1 MTATDTAPAAPPHS
15 GELWIS
21 TTTSRP
27 VLVVEDAYEAAE
39 LGGARIWFYDPYGKA
54 VKHHDVS
61 LQEFLGA
68 YRPAS
73 PVSHTLYPAIAAV
86 LTQAH
91 TVPVAMS
98 YATVLVN
105 LTTLIARF
113 FTDQTE
119 PSQNL
124 CVIAAYAAAYA
135 VDYGPDY
142 LDGRPERIERVL
154 REDCV
159 RIFGDP
165 GERVSPCDETISDG
179 TRAALLITG
188 LMNVVGTI
196 AVRKSDHNPAISE
209 TLAEL
214 AVAAMAWVA
223 HNLSD
228 DDPAGEGIGDITPSI

>member
-1 MTATDTAPAAPPHS
+1 MTATDTAPASPRG
-15 GELWIS
+15 GELWINA
-21 TTTSRP
+21 TTSRP
-27 VLVVEDAYEAAE
+27 VLVVEDAYEAEE
-39 LGGARIWFYDPYGKA
+39 LGGARVWFYDPYGKA

-68 YRPAS
+68 YRAAS

-86 LTQAH
+86 LTAAH

-98 YATVLVN
+98 YATVLAN

-124 CVIAAYAAAYA
+124 CAIAANAAAYA

-142 LDGRPERIERVL
+142 PDGRPERIERVL

-159 RIFGDP
+159 RIFGEP

-179 TRAALLITG
+179 VRAALLITG

-196 AVRKSDHNPAISE
+196 AVRKSDSDPAISE

-223 HNLSD
+223 HNISD
-228 DDPAGEGIGDITPSI
+228 DYPAGEGFGDITPSI